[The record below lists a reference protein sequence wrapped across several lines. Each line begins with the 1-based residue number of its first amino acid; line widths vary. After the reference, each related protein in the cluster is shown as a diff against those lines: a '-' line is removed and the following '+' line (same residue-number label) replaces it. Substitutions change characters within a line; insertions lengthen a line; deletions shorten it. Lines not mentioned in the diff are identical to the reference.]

1 MSMAV
6 ATNLPW
12 RRTFEQFLTS
22 AAAEGQSV
30 NCLWEEGLFDL
41 LGVTE
46 KITVPLTTPGI
57 PHEIIGG
64 LAVLIHVEASDAAD
78 GVMTADSDLLI
89 RRCDLPRVIEI
100 AEENG
105 FSGSGD
111 RLRHATFRATVH
123 LHFTGEKS
131 GDSQAVPHPEIGL
144 ARITLH
150 GLDVPVM
157 RLHDL
162 VLTRLNSE
170 RAIDRVSVRSMDA
183 AGLITADV
191 EAALP
196 EKLRSRLQNIRDT
209 E

>member
-1 MSMAV
+1 M
-6 ATNLPW
+6 L
-12 RRTFEQFLTS
+12 TFEQFLAS
-22 AAAEGQSV
+22 AAAEGRSV
-30 NCLWEEGLFDL
+30 NCLWEERLFDV

-46 KITVPLTTPGI
+46 RITVPLTAQGI

-64 LAVLIHVEASDAAD
+64 LAVLIHVEASGAAE
-78 GVMTADSDLLI
+78 GVMTADSDVLI
-89 RRCDLPRVIEI
+89 RRCDLPKVIEI
-100 AEENG
+100 AEENR
-105 FSGSGD
+105 FTGSGD
-111 RLRHATFRATVH
+111 RLKHATFRATVH

-131 GDSQAVPHPEIGL
+131 NDSQAMPNPEISPT
-144 ARITLH
+144 RITLH

-170 RAIDRVSVRSMDA
+170 RTVDRVSVRSMDA
-183 AGLITADV
+183 AGLITADI

-196 EKLRSRLQNIRDT
+196 EEFRSRLQNIRDT

>member
-1 MSMAV
+1 M
-6 ATNLPW
+6 L
-12 RRTFEQFLTS
+12 TFEQFLTS
-22 AAAEGQSV
+22 AAAEGRLV
-30 NCLWEEGLFDL
+30 NCLWEERLFDA

-46 KITVPLTTPGI
+46 RIPVPLTTQGI

-64 LAVLIHVEASDAAD
+64 LAVLIHVEASGAAD
-78 GVMTADSDLLI
+78 GVMTADSDVLI

-100 AEENG
+100 AEEHG
-105 FSGSGD
+105 LSGSGD
-111 RLRHATFRATVH
+111 RLKHATFRATVH

-131 GDSQAVPHPEIGL
+131 SDSQAMRHPEISPTT
-144 ARITLH
+144 ITLH

-157 RLHDL
+157 RLQDL
-162 VLTRLNSE
+162 VLTRLSSE
-170 RAIDRVSVRSMDA
+170 RTVDRVSIRSMDA

-191 EAALP
+191 EATLP